1 VAGGV
6 MRSVRVVF
14 VIYLVLVLAG
24 LGYAI
29 TLGIQGH

>member
-1 VAGGV
+1 
-6 MRSVRVVF
+6 MRSVGVMF
-14 VIYLVLVLAG
+14 VIYLVLILAG